1 MDKKKIK
8 IIYLIGGAGLI
19 GKAVLLRLVD
29 KNYKI
34 LVLDKSRPNIPHKKK
49 FYFEKINLEKI
60 TKIENKLKFFFKK
73 YGVPDHTI
81 NCSYPKTKDFKN
93 LNFEK
98 YNLSSLR
105 KNIDIHLNSFL
116 HTSVI
121 ILNKMKKYN
130 KKGSLVLFSSIYGIV
145 AQNSNV
151 YKGTK
156 IRENFVYSSIKAAVI
171 NFVKQACA
179 YYGRRY

>member
-60 TKIENKLKFFFKK
+60 IKIKNKLKFFFKK
-73 YGVPDHTI
+73 YGVQIIQLIVAIQKP
-81 NCSYPKTKDFKN
+81 DFKN

-105 KNIDIHLNSFL
+105 KNIDIHLNSF
-116 HTSVI
+116 TYI
-121 ILNKMKKYN
+121 
-130 KKGSLVLFSSIYGIV
+130 
-145 AQNSNV
+145 SN
-151 YKGTK
+151 YPK
-156 IRENFVYSSIKAAVI
+156 
-171 NFVKQACA
+171 
-179 YYGRRY
+179 